1 MLFFPFFFISQFIKQ
16 DSCSPCCNREKK
28 ICALTETARRETG
41 FYHREGKK
49 KKIVYCSLTVP
60 TLWFRFYST
69 DDVLVR
75 TCLRLHKDFLA
86 AVEQTATQMATC
98 LRELPL
104 GFVRVEKGLKKNVT
118 IKANRIFKKKEKGH
132 YSCRISLISEYRGKN
147 TVRGC
152 LGQSYLGDVG
162 LGGQSDHDVQFLQLD
177 VDGIIVLDKEHFDL
191 LLQDLRPGKENKI
204 NHVWFWFLCSIK
216 PDSKS
221 FKQDDSPECEIIYL
235 QTWV

>member
-1 MLFFPFFFISQFIKQ
+1 MLFFPFFLFPNLS
-16 DSCSPCCNREKK
+16 NRTAVVHVATERKK
-28 ICALTETARRETG
+28 SVPWQKPLDERQVFTTG
-41 FYHREGKK
+41 RGK